1 MNQRWNKLVPAA
13 LVVVAMTTAACG
25 GEDEEA
31 ATSAAAAAA
40 EGATTAAGEATQ
52 TDTAAAEGGEGKTVK
67 VVSDLPLQGASGAQA
82 KTLVQA
88 EELFLERLGGKAGA
102 YTVEFESKDDS
113 TAAAGKWDPG
123 TCTDNA
129 NEYSEDESLVAV
141 VGTFNSGCA
150 ELMIPILNESSTAMV
165 SPANT
170 AVGLTHA
177 GPGSKPGEPDKFY
190 PSGTRNYARVV
201 PSDDFQGAAVAQL
214 MQKLGVKNVYILHD
228 KQIYGKGVADAAAA
242 ASEKLGIK
250 VLANEGYDPK
260 APNYDA
266 IMEKIKG
273 QNAEA
278 VFLGAIIDN
287 NGAQVV
293 KDKVKVLGDNEKVKL
308 IGPDGMFVNLLP
320 TAEGAG
326 KAAEG
331 MYLTFGGLGPDQI
344 KERGGKA
351 AEFLTTYEEKYGK
364 PEVYTVYGAAAMQA
378 ALKAI
383 EASDGTKESVTEQLL
398 QVKIPKD
405 ESLLGEEFGFNEN
418 GDTTL
423 VDMSVFR
430 AKGEEIPFD
439 QAIEVDEA
447 LLEG

>member
-1 MNQRWNKLVPAA
+1 MNQGWKRLVPAA

-25 GEDEEA
+25 GDEEEA
-31 ATSAAAAAA
+31 ATSAAGAAA
-40 EGATTAAGEATQ
+40 EGATSAAGDAAA
-52 TDTAAAEGGEGKTVK
+52 DAAEGGEGKTVK

-88 EELFLERLGGKAGA
+88 MELFLEEQGGKAGN
-102 YTVEFESKDDS
+102 YTVEYESKDDS

-129 NEYSEDESLVAV
+129 NEYSEDEDILAV

-150 ELMIPILNESSTAMV
+150 ALEIPILNESSTAMV

-170 AVGLTHA
+170 AVGLTHV
-177 GPGSKPGEPDKFY
+177 GPGSEPGEPEKYY
-190 PSGTRNYARVV
+190 PNETRNYARVV
-201 PSDDFQGAAVAQL
+201 PSDDFQGAAAAQL
-214 MQKLGVKNVYILHD
+214 MEKLGVKSVYILND
-228 KQIYGKGVADAAAA
+228 KEIYGKGVADATAA

-273 QNAEA
+273 QNADA
-278 VFLGAIIDN
+278 VYLGAIIDN
-287 NGAQVV
+287 NGAQIV
-293 KDKVKVLGDNEKVKL
+293 KDKVKVLGDNEAVKL
-308 IGPDGMFVNLLP
+308 IGPDGMFVNDLV
-320 TAEGAG
+320 TSKGAG
-326 KAAEG
+326 ASAEG
-331 MYLTFGGLGPDQI
+331 MYLTFAGLGPDQI
-344 KERGGKA
+344 KERGGSA
-351 AEFLTTYEEKYGK
+351 AEFLTAYEEKYGK

-398 QVKIPKD
+398 QVKIAKD
-405 ESLLGEEFGFNEN
+405 ESLLGEEFGFDEN

-423 VDMSVFR
+423 KDMSVFR
-430 AKGEEIPFD
+430 AKGQEIPFD

-447 LLEG
+447 LLES

>member
-1 MNQRWNKLVPAA
+1 MNQGWKKLVPAA

-25 GEDEEA
+25 GDDEDTA
-31 ATSAAAAAA
+31 SSAVDAAAGGASSAVADATS
-40 EGATTAAGEATQ
+40 EAP
-52 TDTAAAEGGEGKTVK
+52 AEGGEGKTVK

-88 EELFLERLGGKAGA
+88 MEQYLEQQGGKAGN
-102 YTVEFESKDDS
+102 YTIEYESKDDS

-129 NEYSEDESLVAV
+129 NEYSEDEDLLAV

-150 ELMIPILNESSTAMV
+150 ALMLPILNETSTAMV

-170 AVGLTHA
+170 GVGLTHE
-177 GPGSKPGEPDKFY
+177 GPGSEPGQPEKFY
-190 PSGTRNYARVV
+190 PNGVRNYARVV
-201 PSDDFQGAAVAQL
+201 PSDDFQGAAAAQL
-214 MQKLGVKNVYILHD
+214 MEKLGVKSVYILND
-228 KQIYGKGVADAAAA
+228 KEIYGKGVADATAAA
-242 ASEKLGIK
+242 AEKLGIK

-266 IMEKIKG
+266 VMEKIKG
-273 QNAEA
+273 QGAEA
-278 VFLGAIIDN
+278 IFLGAIIDS
-287 NGAQVV
+287 NGAQIV
-293 KDKVKVLGDNEKVKL
+293 KDKVKVLGDNDAVKL
-308 IGPDGMFVNLLP
+308 IGPDGMFVNDLP
-320 TAEGAG
+320 TSKGAG
-326 KAAEG
+326 ASAEG
-331 MYLTFGGLGPDQI
+331 MYLTFAGLGPDQI
-344 KERGGKA
+344 QERGGSA
-351 AEFLTTYEEKYGK
+351 AEFLTAYEEKYGA
-364 PEVYTVYGAAAMQA
+364 PEVYTVYGAAAMQV

-398 QVKIPKD
+398 KVTVSKD
-405 ESLLGEEFGFNEN
+405 ESLLGEAFEFDEN

-423 VDMSVFR
+423 KDMSVFR
-430 AKGEEIPFD
+430 VKGQEIPFD